1 MAIKDIGRP
10 RHDASQPLLAI
21 DEPPPYAVF
30 NPDGAAPIL
39 LLCEHASNRIPRA
52 LGDMG
57 LPHHDRQRHI
67 AWDIGA
73 LALAQQLS
81 LSLDA
86 PLFFTNYSRLV
97 IDCNRPLSAPSFIPE
112 VSETTEIPVN
122 RDLSL
127 AERQRR
133 IDTLFTPFADAV
145 ARRLDLIEA
154 RGDRPFIVGVHS
166 FTPVYFG
173 RQRPWQVGILYGEA
187 VRFAQSLIRG
197 LSGESG
203 LTVGDNEPYIIHPD
217 EDYTVPVHADA
228 RKLPGVLLEVRH
240 DLISDLA
247 GVAAWGERLTQH
259 LKSSVGEAVLA
270 PNPGRSSEQ
279 GEKRR

>member
-1 MAIKDIGRP
+1 MTATTAFKNTDRQ
-10 RHDASQPLLAI
+10 RHDPSKPLLAI

-57 LPHHDRQRHI
+57 LPDYERRRHI

-73 LALAQQLS
+73 LALARHLS

-112 VSETTEIPVN
+112 ISETTEIPAN
-122 RDLSL
+122 RALSA
-127 AERQRR
+127 AERTQR
-133 IDTLFTPFADAV
+133 IDTLFRPFAEAV
-145 ARRLDLIEA
+145 ARRLNLLEA
-154 RGDRPFIVGVHS
+154 KGERPVVVGVHS

-173 RQRPWQVGILYGEA
+173 RQRPWHAGILYGNA
-187 VRFAQSLIRG
+187 VEFAHSLIRG
-197 LSGESG
+197 LSDERE
-203 LTVGDNEPYIIHPD
+203 LTIGDNEPYRIHPE
-217 EDYTVPVHADA
+217 EDYTVPMHADA

-240 DLISDLA
+240 DLIDTDA
-247 GVAAWGERLTQH
+247 GVTAWGERLTRH
-259 LKSSVGEAVLA
+259 LKAGIGQSG
-270 PNPGRSSEQ
+270 
-279 GEKRR
+279 

>member
-1 MAIKDIGRP
+1 MTSPMAIKDIDRP
-10 RHDASQPLLAI
+10 RHDPSQPLLAI

-57 LPHHDRQRHI
+57 LSSHDRQRHI

-73 LALAQQLS
+73 LALAQHLS

-112 VSETTEIPVN
+112 VSETTEIPAN
-122 RDLSL
+122 RDLSQ
-127 AERQRR
+127 AERQQR
-133 IDTLFTPFADAV
+133 IDMLFTPFAKAV
-145 ARRLDLIEA
+145 TRRLELFEARRE
-154 RGDRPFIVGVHS
+154 RPFVVGVHS

-173 RQRPWQVGILYGEA
+173 RQRPWQAGILYGEA
-187 VRFAQSLIRG
+187 VDFARSLIRALG
-197 LSGESG
+197 SESG
-203 LTVGDNEPYIIHPD
+203 LTIGDNEPYTIHPD

-240 DLISDLA
+240 DLIGDAA
-247 GVAAWGERLTQH
+247 GVAAWGERLTRH
-259 LKSSVGEAVLA
+259 LKASYTKS
-270 PNPGRSSEQ
+270 R
-279 GEKRR
+279 